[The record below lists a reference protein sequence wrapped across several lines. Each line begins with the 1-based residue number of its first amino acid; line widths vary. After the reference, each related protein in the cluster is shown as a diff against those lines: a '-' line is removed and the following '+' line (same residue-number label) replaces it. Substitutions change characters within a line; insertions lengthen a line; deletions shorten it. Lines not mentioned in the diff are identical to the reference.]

1 MAKGLWAAKLF
12 KENKVS
18 GAPIHPIEKKID
30 LRFDKVSFSYSGVK
44 VLEDASFH
52 IHQGEF
58 IALVGPNGS
67 GKTTVLKLLLGLE
80 KPQKGRIEIF
90 GREDFRNVRE
100 QVGYVPQQTQT
111 DRSFPITVAEV
122 VKMGRLRSLSR
133 KYRSDDKAA
142 VAFALEQAEIAAL
155 ASRPYSAL
163 SGGQRRRVL
172 VARALASRPGLLV
185 LDEPTANMDAES
197 ESRLYKTLGRL
208 KGGTTI
214 LIVTHDME
222 FVSSLTDR
230 VLCMGKEPAVR
241 DGGRSNYVIVQH
253 RLEASAAPH
262 RGGSGESRNA
272 RILHGES
279 IPGDSCFG
287 DAMNGTDK

>member
-1 MAKGLWAAKLF
+1 
-12 KENKVS
+12 VS
-18 GAPIHPIEKKID
+18 GTPIHPIEKKIA
-30 LRFDKVSFSYSGVK
+30 LRFDKVSFSYNEVK

-67 GKTTVLKLLLGLE
+67 GKTTVLKLLLALE

-90 GREDFRNVRE
+90 GSEDSRNVRE

-111 DRSFPITVAEV
+111 DRAFPITVAEV

-133 KYRSDDKAA
+133 KYGSDDKAA
-142 VAFALEQAEIAAL
+142 VAFALEQAEIAGL

-163 SGGQRRRVL
+163 SGGQKRRVL
-172 VARALASRPGLLV
+172 VARALASRPGLLI
-185 LDEPTANMDAES
+185 LDEPTANMDTES

-230 VLCMGKEPAVR
+230 VLCMGKEASAR
-241 DGGRSNYVIVQH
+241 DGGSRSNYSIVQH

-262 RGGSGESRNA
+262 GGRPGENGNS

-287 DAMNGTDK
+287 GAANGADK